1 LLEATTHLVAAD
13 PFLEGNHAPVQ
24 TEIDVAGL
32 KVTGR
37 VPDDL
42 AGVYMRNGPNPKY
55 EPLAYVYPFDGD
67 GMVHAVY
74 FEKGRA
80 RYRNRFVRT
89 AGLAMEERA
98 GRAVYGSVANP
109 RPVDASLLR
118 PGEPQLVKDNANIN
132 VIAHAGHYLALYEA
146 DLPYEITRELE
157 TVGPFNFA
165 GAIQGMN
172 AHPRIDGATGE
183 MHFFNYGFEPP
194 YLTYFVAD
202 RSGSIVVEQ
211 PIDLPAPTMI
221 HDLVITERRVVF
233 FDCPVVFDFKLVAK
247 GESPI
252 QWRPALGTR
261 IIVLDRDTPQAPP
274 LIVDTEAFWVFHFVN
289 AYDLGEDEIVVDF
302 VRHKFLAFGSEE
314 DGHPEP
320 TMHRIM
326 IDVAAQAAKDAPV
339 DDPDRRVEF
348 PRTNDL
354 LTGRQH
360 RYGYAATKELDRA
373 KRGVWDSAAQ
383 FDFDRG
389 AVTVQRFG
397 RGRYPGEPCFV
408 PRPGAI
414 DEDDG
419 YVVTFVYSAERDKSD
434 LVIVDARDFDGE
446 PVATIELPV
455 RVPYGLHG
463 NWLPIADG

>member
-1 LLEATTHLVAAD
+1 MLPSRRRSTS
-13 PFLEGNHAPVQ
+13 
-24 TEIDVAGL
+24 AGL

-80 RYRNRFVRT
+80 RYRTVSCGRQGLPWRIARGGRSTVRWPIHDRLT
-89 AGLAMEERA
+89 R
-98 GRAVYGSVANP
+98 
-109 RPVDASLLR
+109 SLLR
-118 PGEPQLVKDNANIN
+118 PGEPQLAKDNANIN

-221 HDLVITERRVVF
+221 HDFVITERRVVF
-233 FDCPVVFDFKLVAK
+233 FDAPSC
-247 GESPI
+247 SI
-252 QWRPALGTR
+252 SRSWR
-261 IIVLDRDTPQAPP
+261 
-274 LIVDTEAFWVFHFVN
+274 
-289 AYDLGEDEIVVDF
+289 
-302 VRHKFLAFGSEE
+302 
-314 DGHPEP
+314 
-320 TMHRIM
+320 
-326 IDVAAQAAKDAPV
+326 
-339 DDPDRRVEF
+339 
-348 PRTNDL
+348 
-354 LTGRQH
+354 
-360 RYGYAATKELDRA
+360 RA
-373 KRGVWDSAAQ
+373 KA
-383 FDFDRG
+383 
-389 AVTVQRFG
+389 RFSG
-397 RGRYPGEPCFV
+397 GLRSGPGSSCWTEILHK
-408 PRPGAI
+408 PR
-414 DEDDG
+414 
-419 YVVTFVYSAERDKSD
+419 R
-434 LVIVDARDFDGE
+434 
-446 PVATIELPV
+446 
-455 RVPYGLHG
+455 
-463 NWLPIADG
+463 